1 MNLKSRMKINTY
13 HKELIA
19 DLTTPV
25 SLYLRIREKY
35 GIAHLLE
42 TSAYSAK
49 EGSKSMI
56 CFNELKSFQV
66 EDGVFSS
73 EGMNKTDFDIY
84 DEINTF
90 LGGFELD
97 QSSEQYNNQAIFGY
111 TCYNG
116 VQYFEDIRLSKDK
129 LDESVPSM
137 RYGFYRNMIVFDQF
151 HESVVV
157 IDNCPEGE
165 NSNLESVTQL
175 INGRYHTIGNF
186 KTDGEEYSNLTD
198 DDFKNMVTKGKQ
210 HCKRGDVFQIV
221 LSRKYYLPYK
231 GDDFNVYRALRSI
244 NPSPYLFY
252 FNYGDYR
259 IFGSSPE
266 AQLKIEDGI
275 AEIHPIAGT
284 YRRTG
289 DEEHDKIMAE
299 ELANDPKE
307 VAEHVMLVDL
317 ARNDLSR
324 NSKSVEVVDYKVIQ
338 YFSHVIHLVSKV
350 IGKVNDKGKGI
361 RIYGDTFPAGTLSG
375 APKYKAMTLIDQYEP
390 NGRSFYGGGIG
401 LIKFN
406 GELDHAII
414 IRSFLSKDN
423 IMIRQA
429 GAGIVMKSDE
439 ESELQEVNNKL
450 AALKKAISL
459 AEKIG

>member
-1 MNLKSRMKINTY
+1 MKIKTY
-13 HKELIA
+13 SKELIA

-25 SLYLRIREKY
+25 SIYLRIREKY
-35 GIAHLLE
+35 DSAHLLE
-42 TSAYSAK
+42 TSAYSIK

-56 CFNELKSFQV
+56 CFNQLSSFKV
-66 EDGVFSS
+66 ENGVFHKNDVEKES
-73 EGMNKTDFDIY
+73 FDIY
-84 DEINTF
+84 DEINEF
-90 LGGFELD
+90 IKEFEID
-97 QSSEQYNNQAIFGY
+97 SSSEYYDSQAIFGY

-116 VQYFEDIRLSKDK
+116 VQYFEDIKFDKSK
-129 LDESVPSM
+129 LDENIPSM
-137 RYGFYRNMIVFDQF
+137 QYGYYRNIIIFDHF
-151 HESVVV
+151 HENLIL

-165 NSNLESVTQL
+165 SSNLDKIVQL
-175 INGRYHTIGNF
+175 VRGRYHDVGKF
-186 KTDGEEYSNLTD
+186 ETDGDEYSNMTD
-198 DDFKNMVTKGKQ
+198 EDYINMVTQGKK

-252 FNYGDYR
+252 FDFGDFR

-266 AQLKIEDGI
+266 AQLKIEKGI

-289 DEEHDKIMAE
+289 DEEYDKIKAQ
-299 ELANDPKE
+299 ELAEDPKE

-324 NSKSVEVVDYKVIQ
+324 NSKKVEVVDYKVIQ

-350 IGKVNDKGKGI
+350 IGRVLDRSKGI
-361 RIYGDTFPAGTLSG
+361 NIYGDTFPAGTLSG
-375 APKYKAMTLIDQYEP
+375 APKYKAMSLIDQYEP

-414 IRSFLSKDN
+414 IRSFLSKEN

-439 ESELQEVNNKL
+439 KSELQEVNNKL

>member
-1 MNLKSRMKINTY
+1 MKEMKIITH
-13 HKELIA
+13 HKEIIA

-42 TSAYSAK
+42 TSAYSVK

-56 CFNELKSFQV
+56 CFNELNSFRID
-66 EDGVFSS
+66 EGVF
-73 EGMNKTDFDIY
+73 KTGEFEKREFDIY
-84 DEINTF
+84 EEVQSF
-90 LGGFELD
+90 MASFELD
-97 QSSEQYNNQAIFGY
+97 TSSSLYDSQAIFGY

-116 VQYFEDIRLSKDK
+116 VQHFEDIQLSSEK
-129 LDESVPSM
+129 LDERIPNM
-137 RYGFYRNMIVFDQF
+137 RYGYYRNIIIFDHF
-151 HESVVV
+151 HESLIL

-165 NSNLESVTQL
+165 NTNLDSVVQL
-175 INGRYHTIGNF
+175 INGRYHAVGNF
-186 KTDGEEYSNLTD
+186 RTAGEEYSNMTD
-198 DDFKNMVTKGKQ
+198 SDFKGMVTKGKK

-221 LSRKYYLPYK
+221 LSRKFYLPYK

-252 FNYGDYR
+252 FNYKDYR

-289 DEEHDKIMAE
+289 DEEHDKIKAE

-324 NSKSVEVVDYKVIQ
+324 NSKNVEVVDYKIIQ

-350 IGKVNDKGKGI
+350 IGRVVDKTKSVK
-361 RIYGDTFPAGTLSG
+361 IYGDTFPAGTLSG
-375 APKYKAMTLIDQYEP
+375 APKYKAMSLIDEYEP

-423 IMIRQA
+423 VMIRQA
-429 GAGIVMKSDE
+429 GAGIVMKSEE
-439 ESELQEVNNKL
+439 ESELQEVSNKL

-459 AEKIG
+459 AEEIG

>member
-1 MNLKSRMKINTY
+1 MKIKTY

-56 CFNELKSFQV
+56 CFNELKSFKV
-66 EDGVFSS
+66 EDGVFSLG
-73 EGMNKTDFDIY
+73 EETKIEFNIY
-84 DEINTF
+84 DEINSF
-90 LGGFELD
+90 LQSFELD
-97 QSSEQYNNQAIFGY
+97 KTSELYDSQAIFGY

-116 VQYFEDIRLSKDK
+116 VQYFEDIKFAQEK
-129 LDESVPSM
+129 LDENLPSL
-137 RYGFYRNMIVFDQF
+137 RYGFYRNVIIFDQF
-151 HESVVV
+151 HESVVI
-157 IDNCPEGE
+157 IDNCPDGKS
-165 NSNLESVTQL
+165 SNLESVTQL

-186 KTDGEEYSNLTD
+186 KTDGDEYSNLTD
-198 DDFKNMVTKGKQ
+198 DDYKRMVTKGKQ

-221 LSRKYYLPYK
+221 LSRKYYLPYQ

-252 FNYGDYR
+252 FDYQDYR

-266 AQLKIEDGI
+266 AQLKIENGI

-289 DEEHDKIMAE
+289 DEEYDKIKAE

-324 NSKSVEVVDYKVIQ
+324 NSKNVEVVDYKIIQ

-350 IGKVNDKGKGI
+350 IGRVIDKSKAVK
-361 RIYGDTFPAGTLSG
+361 IYGDTFPAGTLSG
-375 APKYKAMTLIDQYEP
+375 APKYMAMSLIDKYEP

-406 GELDHAII
+406 GEIDHAII

-423 IMIRQA
+423 VMIRQA